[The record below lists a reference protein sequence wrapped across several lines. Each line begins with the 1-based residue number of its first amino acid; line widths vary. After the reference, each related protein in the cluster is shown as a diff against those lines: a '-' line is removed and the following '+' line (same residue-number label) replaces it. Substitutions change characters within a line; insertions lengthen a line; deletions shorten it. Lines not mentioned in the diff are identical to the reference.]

1 MKKHDDGYVL
11 VLVMVVL
18 LVICIVATSMMTIA
32 MKGLQEQKQSVAQM
46 QDRYAA
52 EGEIEKFVAILNHA
66 KEVAGAVSIE
76 QVKEEDVDYV
86 QLLVSGNVAA
96 KLEGRLG
103 EDGAIRT
110 VNIKVVQGTAQVDCR
125 LKLQGNFDSNGTIHS
140 LTSWEYL
147 SYQITSVANQE
158 VTQ

>member
-32 MKGLQEQKQSVAQM
+32 MKGLKEQKQSVAQM

-66 KEVAGAVSIE
+66 KEVAGAVTIK

-96 KLEGRLG
+96 KLEGRLC

-110 VNIKVVQGTAQVDCR
+110 VNIKVVQGTAQVHCQ
-125 LKLQGNFDSNGTIHS
+125 LKLQGNFDDNGTIRS

-158 VTQ
+158 VTR